1 VNTIGGAQADTFYM
15 RRGFGVGFSMVMARI
30 RV

>member
-15 RRGFGVGFSMVMARI
+15 RRGFGVGFSMVMAGI
-30 RV
+30 GV